1 MQRLKIKDLTQ
12 LVDHWLIYQ
21 STIHCK
27 SFYFLINFFLI
38 STCFAKHNC
47 PSSNPKLLIS
57 SNSVKAQLNPEEKKL
72 PKAIQALLIA
82 YPDSIGSSVK
92 LDERQG
98 TLIFKNGQKHS
109 WHLSHKQLDLKTWQE
124 LSEHEQTQLWQ
135 DLGFKSFEQ
144 VLNKATLNEQLLQVY
159 PTQKQLPKSLPKNF
173 EPGRLRDE
181 AFFRKLY
188 GNTKAHV
195 AQSLTTIR
203 WGKQKLRVTRIHQI
217 DQRLQAIYI
226 DLKRCLSGRHK
237 RYYEPSA
244 GAFHWRTIKG
254 TSRLS
259 VHSFGAA
266 IDIGV
271 KYSNYWK
278 WTLKV
283 YKIDKPD
290 LIPYKN
296 KFPQI
301 IIEIF
306 QRYGFIW
313 GGWWYHHDTMHFEYR
328 PELLVDIK

>member
-1 MQRLKIKDLTQ
+1 MNQYMFILEIYWKSSYLKS
-12 LVDHWLIYQ
+12 IY
-21 STIHCK
+21 
-27 SFYFLINFFLI
+27 LLMNFFII
-38 STCFAKHNC
+38 SSCFAQQNC
-47 PSSNPKLLIS
+47 PPSEPSLILNSSS
-57 SNSVKAQLNPEEKKL
+57 FKAQLTSEEKKS
-72 PKAIQALLIA
+72 PKAIQAILIA
-82 YPDSIGSSVK
+82 YPDSIESTVI
-92 LDERQG
+92 LDESKG
-98 TLIFKNGQKHS
+98 ILSFKNGHKHA
-109 WHLSHKQLDLKTWQE
+109 WNLSHKQLNLHTWHI
-124 LSEHEQTQLWQ
+124 LSEQVQTKFWQ
-135 DLGFKSFEQ
+135 DLGFQNFEQ
-144 VLNKATLNEQLLQVY
+144 ALNKATLNEQLLQVY
-159 PTQKQLPKSLPKNF
+159 PTQKKLPKSLPKNF

-181 AFFRKLY
+181 SFFRKLY
-188 GNTKAHV
+188 GNTKTHV

-203 WGKQKLRVTRIHQI
+203 WGKQKLRVTRLHQI
-217 DQRLQAIYI
+217 DKRLRAIYS
-226 DLKRCLSGRHK
+226 DLTHCLPKKYK

-283 YKIDKPD
+283 YGADRQG

-296 KFPQI
+296 NFPQE

-306 QRYGFIW
+306 RRYGFIW